1 MIILFST
8 LSGLFLGY
16 LIGKSQGAVYR
27 NKLLKAVLH
36 AEGLICLFETMLAR
50 SNNNMFDVS
59 YAKRQIENYH
69 KENDPSK

>member
-16 LIGKSQGAVYR
+16 LIGKSQGAAYR
-27 NKLLKAVLH
+27 NKLLKTVLH
-36 AEGLICLFETMLAR
+36 ADGLICLFETMLSR
-50 SNNNMFDVS
+50 SDNRAFDVS

-69 KENDPSK
+69 KENDPNK